1 MGAGRTSRAGF
12 PAALLVLAAGLLAG
26 CANQQPTQSG
36 FLSDYRSLRPV
47 DTFGKILEQR
57 PSPSTLA
64 RYSSVY
70 VEPVANRLPAEI
82 APADAA
88 RLAELTASAL
98 KAELGKQWTI
108 VSSPGPGAIRV
119 RSALTAVRK
128 SNPPVNLVL
137 TAVAVPLIN
146 GGLSAEAEFLAGAP
160 PRRIGG
166 ISWADEGRLNP
177 LGYYSELEHPRELTY
192 DFAHAVAGALDRPGP
207 RS

>member
-1 MGAGRTSRAGF
+1 MLRSFVDARSLLHLRNGARARKRASLA
-12 PAALLVLAAGLLAG
+12 AALLAIACGWLAG

-36 FLSDYRSLRPV
+36 FLSDYRSLRQV
-47 DTFGKILEQR
+47 DTFGKVLERR
-57 PSPSTLA
+57 PTPSTLA

-70 VEPVANRLPAEI
+70 IEPVVNRLPAEI

-88 RLAELTASAL
+88 KLAELTASAL

-108 VSSPGPGAIRV
+108 VSSPAPGAIRV

-146 GGLSAEAEFLAGAP
+146 GGLSAEAEFLAAPNRRNQLGRRGAAQSAGLLF
-160 PRRIGG
+160 RARA
-166 ISWADEGRLNP
+166 SARADL
-177 LGYYSELEHPRELTY
+177 
-192 DFAHAVAGALDRPGP
+192 
-207 RS
+207 